1 MFWFCN
7 KTNLP
12 NLGISSEFSV
22 KKLQVLFSW
31 FCWLIVFCCNLGQNQ
46 MNSIKAAL
54 WRPILLQLYAPDKLL
69 PISITSIIITDLLK
83 TKFLVHCYDDMPK
96 SLFDNIMLFDGD
108 LHLLD
113 MTIDIFRDEEKECG
127 LDSPRKVLI
136 AWFTYICFH
145 Q

>member
-1 MFWFCN
+1 
-7 KTNLP
+7 
-12 NLGISSEFSV
+12 
-22 KKLQVLFSW
+22 
-31 FCWLIVFCCNLGQNQ
+31 

-54 WRPILLQLYAPDKLL
+54 WRPILLRLYAPDKLL

-113 MTIDIFRDEEKECG
+113 LTIDIFRDEEKECG

-136 AWFTYICFH
+136 AWFILYNYPSILNADH
-145 Q
+145 H